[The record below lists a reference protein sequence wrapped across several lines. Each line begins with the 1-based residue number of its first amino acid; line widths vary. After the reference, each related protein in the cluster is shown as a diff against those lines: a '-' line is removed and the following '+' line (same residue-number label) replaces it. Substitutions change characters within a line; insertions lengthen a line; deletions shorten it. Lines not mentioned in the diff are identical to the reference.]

1 MTLDTSAI
9 EAAAAGFPKRI
20 RGAIRDA
27 LNAVAAAS
35 VEPARESFRAAHTVR
50 GTWEIR
56 SIRRTYA
63 DPRSLSVRVGSMHGY
78 IGPHLEGGER
88 EGDSWVPAVGSGR
101 PRTRK
106 ETRTTR
112 SRWPS
117 AMMARSRAFM
127 MRRRDGSEAIVERVG
142 RGRAS
147 RLRTLYTH
155 ARRVEIE
162 ARWALRETVHRAV
175 SQTWGP
181 AMKVALEAA
190 LARRR

>member
-20 RGAIRDA
+20 RGAIRAA

-78 IGPHLEGGER
+78 IGPHLEGGVR
-88 EGDSWVPAVGSGR
+88 QSGPEGSWVPMTGPGR
-101 PRTRK
+101 PRATK
-106 ETRTTR
+106 ATRTTP

-117 AMMARSRAFM
+117 AMMRRRRAFVL
-127 MRRRDGSEAIVERVG
+127 EATGRPTRIVERVG
-142 RGRAS
+142 RGPGS

-155 ARRVEIE
+155 PREVKIEPRWELRGAVARAVR
-162 ARWALRETVHRAV
+162 ANWHRAV
-175 SQTWGP
+175 RD
-181 AMKVALEAA
+181 ALEVAK
-190 LARRR
+190 